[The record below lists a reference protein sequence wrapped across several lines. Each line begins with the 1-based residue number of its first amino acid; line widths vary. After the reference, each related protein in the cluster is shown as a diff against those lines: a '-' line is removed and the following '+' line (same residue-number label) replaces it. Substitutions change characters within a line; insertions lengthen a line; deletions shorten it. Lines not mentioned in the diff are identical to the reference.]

1 MNTRNLRMATVTGLA
16 IGAIGIGL
24 LWASGMV
31 DFPFYPP
38 PGILILVAG
47 LLFVAFAPWRWAP
60 VVGVAIGV
68 FLIVGFFA
76 STGVANL
83 TGALGAVVSVGSAV
97 QMIGVVI
104 AVVAGSLALARAPQ
118 RTA

>member
-1 MNTRNLRMATVTGLA
+1 MTAQRMATVAGLG

-24 LWASGMV
+24 LWASGMI

-38 PGILILVAG
+38 PGILILTAG

-60 VVGVAIGV
+60 AVGVALGV
-68 FLIVGFFA
+68 SMIVGFFA

-83 TGALGAVVSVGSAV
+83 TGALGAMVSVGSAV

-104 AVVAGSLALARAPQ
+104 AVLAGGLALAQAYRAVPQ
-118 RTA
+118 R